1 MRDMSQAAAK
11 VGTMPRPPTVSA
23 RMNPGAVH
31 SPPSP
36 SLRTRTTNHCR
47 GRPITPRASTTKRS
61 RRQPARIPPGPTN
74 TGRSVAAAVMRP
86 MVTPSRHARRL
97 GVTLSAHPDHPHPGN
112 RMPEHQPYVPA
123 AQSPAELTG
132 RALVLGSILG
142 LIFGASNV
150 YLALKIGLTVS
161 ASIPIAVL
169 SITIFRAIGRATI
182 LENNIVQTTG
192 SAADSVSAGVVFTIH
207 AILLMG
213 YDLDIG
219 RVAIL
224 AMAGGLMG
232 ILMMIPLRRA
242 LIVKEH
248 GNLPYPEGTAC
259 AEVLIAG
266 EKGGV
271 HAKTVF
277 QAFGLAFVYKFLMTA
292 LKLWQEY
299 PGRVLHWFQG
309 AEVRVEA
316 APELMGVGYIIGP
329 RIAGYLFAG
338 GCLAYLVL
346 MPAIKLFGAAMTTP
360 MYPATKLVSEMS
372 AGEIR
377 AAFVFY
383 IGAGAVAT
391 AGIVAL
397 VRSLPTIASAFKA
410 GFADLKASRAGQAV
424 AARLRTDDDLPIT
437 VTVFGSL
444 LLALVLAFLPSIG
457 VNLLGGLLIIVFGFF
472 FTTVSSR
479 ICGQIGSSANPLS
492 GMTIASLIAISLI
505 FLLLGWTQIDDR
517 VRAISIACVIAVAVA
532 NGGNTS
538 QDLKTGFLVGATPR
552 RQQIAIL
559 VGAIG
564 SALAVGWTLTLL
576 NRSYQYEVPEARAGF
591 TAPAAGR
598 SPDGSVLVLDQTMSG
613 FRVAG
618 GDTFDTTRYQV
629 VRVYTA
635 TNSVP
640 PGKYLVDP
648 ATREIRYVVDPGI
661 GGRVREYEGRRLT
674 RLDSPKATLMAFIAD
689 GILTHRLPWGLV
701 LIGVFLAI
709 AIELTG
715 VQSLPVAVG
724 VYLPITTSAGMFAGG
739 IVRWLV
745 ERRVRS
751 DNRSLA
757 DIESGPGVLFSSGL
771 IAGGAIG
778 GIAIA
783 AIARAKGSADSLAQ
797 PVALPHA
804 LGGVAQ
810 SSVVALVI
818 FTLLGVLVYR
828 IGTRKH

>member
-1 MRDMSQAAAK
+1 MTS
-11 VGTMPRPPTVSA
+11 
-23 RMNPGAVH
+23 
-31 SPPSP
+31 SP
-36 SLRTRTTNHCR
+36 
-47 GRPITPRASTTKRS
+47 A
-61 RRQPARIPPGPTN
+61 
-74 TGRSVAAAVMRP
+74 
-86 MVTPSRHARRL
+86 
-97 GVTLSAHPDHPHPGN
+97 AHPLPKPASAGAPH
-112 RMPEHQPYVPA
+112 EPYIPA
-123 AQSPAELTG
+123 TQAPAELTP
-132 RALVLGSILG
+132 RAIVLGVLLG

-169 SITIFRAIGRATI
+169 SITIFRWLGRSTI

-192 SAADSVSAGVVFTIH
+192 SAADSVSAGVVFTIP

-213 YDLDIG
+213 YDLDIS
-219 RVAIL
+219 RVTIL
-224 AMAGGLMG
+224 AIAGGLMG
-232 ILMMIPLRRA
+232 VLMMIPLRRA

-248 GNLPYPEGTAC
+248 GNLPY
-259 AEVLIAG
+259 V
-266 EKGGV
+266 
-271 HAKTVF
+271 
-277 QAFGLAFVYKFLMTA
+277 
-292 LKLWQEY
+292 
-299 PGRVLHWFQG
+299 
-309 AEVRVEA
+309 
-316 APELMGVGYIIGP
+316 
-329 RIAGYLFAG
+329 
-338 GCLAYLVL
+338 VL
-346 MPAIKLFGAAMTTP
+346 MPAIKLFGSAMTEP
-360 MYPATKLVSEMS
+360 MFGTTKLIRDMS
-372 AGEIR
+372 AGEVR

-383 IGAGAVAT
+383 IGAGAVAS
-391 AGIVAL
+391 AGIIAL
-397 VRSLPTIASAFKA
+397 ARSLPTIVGAFRA
-410 GFADLKASRAGQAV
+410 GFADMRSSRLGQAV
-424 AARLRTDDDLPIT
+424 AARLRTDDDLPISL
-437 VTVFGSL
+437 TVFGSVV
-444 LLALVLAFLPSIG
+444 LAIILAFLPQIG
-457 VNLLGGLLIIVFGFF
+457 VNLLGAVLIILFGFF

-479 ICGQIGSSANPLS
+479 ICGQIGSSANPIS
-492 GMTIASLIAISLI
+492 GMTIAALIAISFI

-559 VGAIG
+559 IGAIG
-564 SALAVGWTLTLL
+564 SALAVGWTLTFL

-591 TAPAAGR
+591 TAPTAGR

-661 GGRVREYEGRRLT
+661 GGRVREYQGRTLP

-783 AIARAKGSADSLAQ
+783 AIAGAKGSADWLAEH
-797 PVALPHA
+797 VGLHHA